1 MKLRFQ
7 LRSNSAELFADK
19 KICGMVEEDD
29 SVVYDGGEVE
39 DVHFILE
46 CEEFEWDRW
55 ELLDRVRRIVGS
67 EL

>member
-1 MKLRFQ
+1 
-7 LRSNSAELFADK
+7 
-19 KICGMVEEDD
+19 MVEEDD

-67 EL
+67 ELCVPINSHHMMTMLLN

>member
-1 MKLRFQ
+1 
-7 LRSNSAELFADK
+7 
-19 KICGMVEEDD
+19 MVEEDD
-29 SVVYDGGEVE
+29 SVVCDGGEVE

-67 EL
+67 ELWGKEYEEGDDDTYWVYWCE